1 MSGKKGV
8 LTGFREFLMRG
19 NVIELAVAVVVGAAF
34 TNIVNAVVKGV
45 ISPVVG
51 ALGSQ
56 NLDHYKACL
65 TTCPKDPKTGEFT
78 DGIYILWGSVLS
90 AALTFLI
97 TAAVVYFL
105 MILPMNKWKALQEA
119 RKPVVPAAPADPTEV
134 ELLIEIRDALL
145 AGRDGSAAVRG
156 PASAASGALS
166 DGTGAG
172 AAATRKT
179 PHQQN

>member
-1 MSGKKGV
+1 MSENKGV
-8 LTGFREFLMRG
+8 LQGFKEFLMRG

-45 ISPVVG
+45 INPIIG

-56 NLDHYKACL
+56 NLDNYKSCL
-65 TTCPKDPKTGEFT
+65 SFSCHPDKKTGQFT

-105 MILPMNKWKALQEA
+105 MILPMNKWKARQDA
-119 RKPVVPAAPADPTEV
+119 KKPADDAPADPTEV
-134 ELLIEIRDALL
+134 ELLIEIRDALI
-145 AGRDGSAAVRG
+145 AQRN
-156 PASAASGALS
+156 GALPS
-166 DGTGAG
+166 SSTS
-172 AAATRKT
+172 ATVVSQKSQ
-179 PHQQN
+179 H

>member
-1 MSGKKGV
+1 MSDEKNGV
-8 LTGFREFLMRG
+8 LQGFKEFLMRG

-45 ISPVVG
+45 INPLIG

-56 NLDHYKACL
+56 NLDHYKSCL
-65 TTCPKDPKTGEFT
+65 SATCHPDAKTGEFT

-105 MILPMNKWKALQEA
+105 MILPMNKWKARQDA
-119 RKPVVPAAPADPTEV
+119 KKPVDETPVGPTEV
-134 ELLIEIRDALL
+134 ELLAQIRDALITQ
-145 AGRDGSAAVRG
+145 RDGSEPAV
-156 PASAASGALS
+156 
-166 DGTGAG
+166 GAG
-172 AAATRKT
+172 AIPGPVSTEKS
-179 PHQQN
+179 QS